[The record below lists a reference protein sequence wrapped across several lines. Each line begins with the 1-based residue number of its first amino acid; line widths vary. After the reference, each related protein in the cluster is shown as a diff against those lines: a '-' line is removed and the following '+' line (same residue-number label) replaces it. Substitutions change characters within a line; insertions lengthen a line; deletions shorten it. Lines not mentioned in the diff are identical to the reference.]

1 MCAVALLSILQ
12 IGTAVAVLAITALQL
27 ANVDTWKD
35 LWNSKLC
42 KAGPDPTNSS
52 VCTYLYA
59 VGGVSIVLTI
69 IIGLMQLI
77 TCNMCGCGKYMDAVF
92 TILAAGWWLAA
103 GFITAAQAKAA
114 DQTSPVIPGKEWR
127 TTIVL
132 LCWIT
137 AGLFGVLFF
146 VHLGR
151 IGVSCCRKRRKGGHG
166 SDADLEK
173 AGLAAGR
180 PPSAAVE
187 LGKEVANRP
196 YMNKG
201 RFGSSKTRP
210 DQDPQQQSVAS
221 TYLQGPNI

>member
-1 MCAVALLSILQ
+1 LCFHLMCH
-12 IGTAVAVLAITALQL
+12 AVL
-27 ANVDTWKD
+27 
-35 LWNSKLC
+35 C
-42 KAGPDPTNSS
+42 H
-52 VCTYLYA
+52 A
-59 VGGVSIVLTI
+59 V
-69 IIGLMQLI
+69 
-77 TCNMCGCGKYMDAVF
+77 
-92 TILAAGWWLAA
+92 
-103 GFITAAQAKAA
+103 QAKAA

-187 LGKEVANRP
+187 LGKEVANRCV
-196 YMNKG
+196 G
-201 RFGSSKTRP
+201 RTRM
-210 DQDPQQQSVAS
+210 S
-221 TYLQGPNI
+221 T

>member
-1 MCAVALLSILQ
+1 
-12 IGTAVAVLAITALQL
+12 VLAITALQL
-27 ANVDTWKD
+27 ANVEDWKD
-35 LWNSKLC
+35 LYQAKLC
-42 KAGPDPTNSS
+42 KASGDPTNTS
-52 VCTYLYA
+52 VCTYIYA
-59 VGGVSIVLTI
+59 VGAVSICLTI
-69 IIGLMQLI
+69 IIGLLQLV

-92 TILAAGWWLAA
+92 TVLAAAWWLAA
-103 GFITAAQAKAA
+103 GFILAAQAKSANEA
-114 DQTSPVIPGKEWR
+114 QPTIPGQEWR

-132 LCWIT
+132 LSWIT
-137 AGLFGVLFF
+137 SGLFGVLFL

-151 IGVSCCRKRRKGGHG
+151 IGVSCCRKRRRGHG
-166 SDADLEK
+166 SEQDLEK

-201 RFGSSKTRP
+201 RFGSAKGRP